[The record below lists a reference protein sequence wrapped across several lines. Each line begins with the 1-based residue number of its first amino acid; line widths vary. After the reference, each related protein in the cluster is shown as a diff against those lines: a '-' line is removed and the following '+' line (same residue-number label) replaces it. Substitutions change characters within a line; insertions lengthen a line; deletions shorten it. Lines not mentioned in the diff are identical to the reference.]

1 MENVTLKKSMD
12 IRNIAIIA
20 HVDHGKTTLVDGIL
34 KATGQINQ
42 KEDRERVMD
51 SMDLERE
58 RGITIRA
65 KNASVFYQGNKI
77 NIIDTPGHAD
87 FGGEVERVLG
97 MADCCLLL
105 VDAVEGPMPQTRFG
119 LDKSQRMGH
128 RPILVINKIDR
139 DFAAPDKVIDKVFD
153 LFDELG
159 ATPEQMDFPI
169 VYCSAKSGFASTE
182 LARAGKED
190 KDLLPLIDVIVKHV
204 PVASGNA
211 DGVLQMQVMNL
222 DYDDYM
228 GRVGIGRI
236 FRGTIRKNQPV
247 ECVGEGGTKKGKITK
262 IFGFEGMDRIEL
274 QEAVAGDIIGIT
286 GLEELAIGDTIG
298 AEGNVELRAPIRVDE
313 PTVSM
318 FFLVNDSPFAGKE
331 GRFVTT
337 RQIRDRLF
345 RETLTNVAMRV
356 LEDPE
361 RKDRFQVQG
370 RGDLHLSVLV
380 ETMRREGYE
389 LQVSRPEVI
398 LKKDEQGRRTEPYE
412 QLIIDL
418 PEEFSGT
425 IIQEL
430 NRRKGEMVAMETS
443 VHGTTRIEYVIP
455 TRGLIGFRSFLITE
469 SRGSAA
475 VTSVFL
481 KYDLYAGPIQGR
493 KNGALISMEQGVTVP
508 YALWAIQER
517 GVLFVPP
524 GIQVYKGMVLGEC
537 SRENDLE
544 VNPCKEKKLT
554 NVRASGSDEA
564 VRLVPPRQLTLE
576 QCIEFIDDDELVE
589 ITPKSLRIRKK
600 FLDPNERKKMAKA
613 AAL

>member
-1 MENVTLKKSMD
+1 MD

-20 HVDHGKTTLVDGIL
+20 HVDHGKTTLVDGML
-34 KATGQINQ
+34 RSTGQVSQ
-42 KEDRERVMD
+42 KEDRERIMD

-65 KNASVFYQGNKI
+65 KNASLNYKGSKV

-97 MADCCLLL
+97 MADCSLLL
-105 VDAVEGPMPQTRFG
+105 VDAVEGPMPQTRFV
-119 LDKSQRMGH
+119 LDKSLRMGH

-139 DFAAPDKVIDKVFD
+139 EFADPDKVIDRVFD

-159 ATPEQMDFPI
+159 ASEAQMDFPI
-169 VYCSAKSGFASTE
+169 VYCSARNGFASRE

-190 KDLLPLIDVIVKHV
+190 KDLLPLLDVILEHV
-204 PVASGNA
+204 PVASGNSDA
-211 DGVLQMQVMNL
+211 PLQMQVMNL

-228 GRVGIGRI
+228 GRMGIGRI
-236 FRGTIRKNQPV
+236 FRGTIRKNQV
-247 ECVGEGGTKKGKITK
+247 VDCLNEKGTSKGKITK
-262 IFGFEGMDRIEL
+262 ILGFEGLNRVEL
-274 QEAVAGDIIGIT
+274 QEAVAGDIVGIT
-286 GLEELAIGDTIG
+286 GLEELAIGDTLC
-298 AEGNVELRAPIRVDE
+298 AEGQGEARSPITVDE

-337 RQIRDRLF
+337 RQIRERLF
-345 RETLTNVAMRV
+345 RETLTNVALRV
-356 LEDPE
+356 IEDSE

-398 LKKDEQGRRTEPYE
+398 LKQDEHGRRTEPFE
-412 QLIIDL
+412 VLIIDL
-418 PEEFSGT
+418 PEEYSGA

-430 NRRKGEMVAMETS
+430 NRRKGEMKSMETS
-443 VHGTTRIEYVIP
+443 PHGTTRIEYRIP
-455 TRGLIGFRSFLITE
+455 TRGLIGFRGFLITE

-475 VTSVFL
+475 LTSRFVG
-481 KYDLYAGPIQGR
+481 YDLFAGPIQGR
-493 KNGALISMEQGVTVP
+493 RNGALVSMEQGTAIP
-508 YALWAIQER
+508 YALWAVQER
-517 GVLFVPP
+517 GTLFIPP
-524 GIQVYKGMVLGEC
+524 GIPLYKGMVIGEC

-564 VRLVPPRQLTLE
+564 VRLTPPRQLTLE

-600 FLDPNERKKMAKA
+600 YLDANERKKVARA
-613 AAL
+613 AALS

>member
-1 MENVTLKKSMD
+1 MTLKKSMD

-105 VDAVEGPMPQTRFG
+105 VDAVEGPMPQTRFV
-119 LDKSQRMGH
+119 LDKSLRMGH

-204 PVASGNA
+204 PVASGNS
-211 DGVLQMQVMNL
+211 DGALQMQVMNL

-262 IFGFEGMDRIEL
+262 ILGFEGMDRIEL

-298 AEGNVELRAPIRVDE
+298 AEGNVEMRAPIRVDE

-331 GRFVTT
+331 GKFVTT

-493 KNGALISMEQGVTVP
+493 KNGALISMEQGVAVP

>member
-1 MENVTLKKSMD
+1 MTLKKSMD

-105 VDAVEGPMPQTRFG
+105 VDAVEGPMPQTRFV
-119 LDKSQRMGH
+119 LDKSLRMGH

-204 PVASGNA
+204 PVASGNS
-211 DGVLQMQVMNL
+211 DGALQMQVMNL

-247 ECVGEGGTKKGKITK
+247 ECVGEAGTKKGKITK
-262 IFGFEGMDRIEL
+262 ILGFEGMDRIEL

-298 AEGNVELRAPIRVDE
+298 AEGNVEMRSPIRVDE

-331 GRFVTT
+331 GKFVTT

-469 SRGSAA
+469 
-475 VTSVFL
+475 
-481 KYDLYAGPIQGR
+481 
-493 KNGALISMEQGVTVP
+493 
-508 YALWAIQER
+508 
-517 GVLFVPP
+517 
-524 GIQVYKGMVLGEC
+524 
-537 SRENDLE
+537 
-544 VNPCKEKKLT
+544 
-554 NVRASGSDEA
+554 
-564 VRLVPPRQLTLE
+564 
-576 QCIEFIDDDELVE
+576 
-589 ITPKSLRIRKK
+589 
-600 FLDPNERKKMAKA
+600 
-613 AAL
+613 

>member
-1 MENVTLKKSMD
+1 MTLKKSMD

-105 VDAVEGPMPQTRFG
+105 VDAVEGPMPQTRFV
-119 LDKSQRMGH
+119 LDKSLRMGH

-211 DGVLQMQVMNL
+211 DGALQMQVMNL

-236 FRGTIRKNQPV
+236 FRGTIRKNQAV
-247 ECVGEGGTKKGKITK
+247 ECAGEGGTKKGKITK
-262 IFGFEGMDRIEL
+262 ILGFEGMDRIEL
-274 QEAVAGDIIGIT
+274 QEAVAGDIVGIT

-298 AEGNVELRAPIRVDE
+298 AEGNVEMRAPIRVDE

-331 GRFVTT
+331 GKFVTT

-493 KNGALISMEQGVTVP
+493 KNGALISMEQGVAVP

>member
-1 MENVTLKKSMD
+1 MYQD

-20 HVDHGKTTLVDGIL
+20 HVDHGKTTMVDGLL
-34 KATGQINQ
+34 KATGQIGQ
-42 KEDRERVMD
+42 KENQDRVMD

-65 KNASVFYQGNKI
+65 KNASVFYKEHKI

-105 VDAVEGPMPQTRFG
+105 VDAVEGPMPQTRFV
-119 LDKSQRMGH
+119 LDKSLQMGH

-139 DFAAPDKVIDKVFD
+139 EFAAPDKVVDKVFD

-159 ATPEQMDFPI
+159 ATAEQMDFPI
-169 VYCSAKSGFASTE
+169 VYCSAKAGFAS
-182 LARAGKED
+182 LDLKRAGNED
-190 KDLLPLIDVIVKHV
+190 QTLLPLLDLILAHV

-211 DGVLQMQVMNL
+211 DAPLQMQIMNL
-222 DYDDYM
+222 DYDDYL

-236 FRGTIRKNQPV
+236 FKGTIRKNQTV
-247 ECVGEGGTKKGKITK
+247 EAVGQSGSVKGRITK
-262 IFGFEGMDRIEL
+262 ILGFEGLNRIEL
-274 QEAVAGDIIGIT
+274 QDAEAGDIIGIT
-286 GLEELAIGDTIG
+286 GFEDLSIGDTIG
-298 AEGNVELRAPIRVDE
+298 VEGQVERRPPIHVDE

-331 GRFVTT
+331 GKFVTT
-337 RQIRDRLF
+337 RQIRERLI
-345 RETLTNVAMRV
+345 RETLTNVAMKIV
-356 LEDPE
+356 EDAE

-398 LKKDEQGRRTEPYE
+398 FKTDADGHRTEPYE
-412 QLIIDL
+412 QLVIDL
-418 PEEFSGT
+418 PEVYSGT

-430 NRRKGEMVAMETS
+430 NRRKGEMTSMETS
-443 VHGTTRIEYVIP
+443 IHGTTRIEYIIP
-455 TRGLIGFRSFLITE
+455 TRGMIGFRGFLITE

-475 VTSVFL
+475 ITSVFL
-481 KYDLYAGPIQGR
+481 KYDRYAGPIHGR
-493 KNGALISMEQGVTVP
+493 KNGALVSMEEGQAIP

-517 GVLFVPP
+517 GTLFIHP
-524 GIQVYKGMVLGEC
+524 GTQIYKGMVLGEC
-537 SRENDLE
+537 SRDNDLE

-564 VRLVPPRQLTLE
+564 VRLTPPRLLTLE
-576 QCIEFIDDDELVE
+576 QCIEFIDDDELLEV
-589 ITPKSLRIRKK
+589 TPKNLRIRKK
-600 FLDPNERKKMAKA
+600 YLDPNERKKKAKA
-613 AAL
+613 AAV

>member
-1 MENVTLKKSMD
+1 MTLKKTMD

-34 KATGQINQ
+34 KATGQISQ

-51 SMDLERE
+51 NLDLERE

-65 KNASVFYQGNKI
+65 KNASVYYHGHKI

-97 MADCCLLL
+97 MADCSLLL
-105 VDAVEGPMPQTRFG
+105 VDAVEGPMPQTRFV
-119 LDKSQRMGH
+119 LDKSLRIGH

-139 DFAAPDKVIDKVFD
+139 DYAMPDKVIDKVFD

-159 ATPEQMDFPI
+159 ATPAQMDFPI

-190 KDLLPLIDVIVKHV
+190 KDLLPLLDVIIRHV

-211 DGVLQMQVMNL
+211 GGDLQMQIMNL

-236 FRGTIRKNQPV
+236 FCGTVRKNQVV
-247 ECVGEGGTKKGKITK
+247 EYAGEGGSKKGKVTK
-262 IFGFEGMDRIEL
+262 ILGFEGLERVEL
-274 QEAVAGDIIGIT
+274 QEAVAGDIVGIT
-286 GLEELAIGDTIG
+286 GLEDVAIGDTIG
-298 AEGNVELRAPIRVDE
+298 LEGSVKRRPPIRVDE

-337 RQIRDRLF
+337 RQIRERLF

-418 PEEFSGT
+418 PEEYSGA

-430 NRRKGEMVAMETS
+430 NRRKGEMIAMETS

-475 VTSVFL
+475 MTSVFL

-493 KNGALISMEQGVTVP
+493 KNGALISMEQGVAVP

-517 GVLFVPP
+517 GVLFIPP
-524 GIQVYKGMVLGEC
+524 GVHVYRGMVIGEC

-554 NVRASGSDEA
+554 NIRASGSDEA
-564 VRLVPPRQLTLE
+564 IRLIPPRQLTLE

-589 ITPKSLRIRKK
+589 VTPKSLRIRKK
-600 FLDPNERKKMAKA
+600 FLDSNERKKMARA

>member
-1 MENVTLKKSMD
+1 MD

-34 KATGQINQ
+34 KSTGQISQ
-42 KEDRERVMD
+42 KEDKDRVMD

-65 KNASVFYQGNKI
+65 KNASLHYKDTKI

-105 VDAVEGPMPQTRFG
+105 VDAVEGAMPQTRFV
-119 LDKSQRMGH
+119 LDKSLRMGH
-128 RPILVINKIDR
+128 KPILVINKIDR
-139 DFAAPDKVIDKVFD
+139 EFAAPDQVIDKVFD

-159 ATPEQMDFPI
+159 ASEEQLDFPI
-169 VYCSAKSGFASTE
+169 VYCSGKSGFASLE
-182 LARAGKED
+182 LSRAGKED
-190 KDLLPLIDVIVKHV
+190 KDLLPLLDLILKHV
-204 PVASGNA
+204 PPASGNS
-211 DGVLQMQVMNL
+211 DGPLLMQVMNL
-222 DYDDYM
+222 DYDEYM

-236 FRGTIRKNQPV
+236 FRGRIRKNQSV
-247 ECVGEGGTKKGKITK
+247 ERANQHEITQAKISK
-262 IFGFEGMDRIEL
+262 ILGFEGLKRIEL
-274 QEAVAGDIIGIT
+274 QEAIAGDIIGIT
-286 GLEELAIGDTIG
+286 GFDELNIGDTIRV
-298 AEGNVELRAPIRVDE
+298 EGSSELRQPITIDE

-318 FFLVNDSPFAGKE
+318 FFLVNDSPFAGQDGK
-331 GRFVTT
+331 FVTT

-356 LEDPE
+356 LEDDE

-380 ETMRREGYE
+380 ETMRREGFE

-398 LKKDEQGRRTEPYE
+398 LKKDADGNRLEPFE
-412 QLIIDL
+412 QLVVDL
-418 PEEFSGT
+418 PEQYSGT
-425 IIQEL
+425 VIQEL
-430 NRRKGEMVAMETS
+430 NRRKGEMVSMETS
-443 VHGTTRIEYVIP
+443 AHGTTRIEYLIP
-455 TRGLIGFRSFLITE
+455 TRGLIGFRGFLITE

-475 VTSVFL
+475 VTSRFL
-481 KYDLYAGPIQGR
+481 RYDRYAGAIQGR
-493 KNGALISMEQGVTVP
+493 KNGALISMEQGVAVP

-517 GVLFVPP
+517 GTLFIPP
-524 GIQVYKGMVLGEC
+524 GIQIYKGMILGEC
-537 SRENDLE
+537 SRENDLD

-564 VRLVPPRQLTLE
+564 VRLVPPRHLTLE

-589 ITPKSLRIRKK
+589 ITPKNLRLRKK
-600 FLDPNERKKMAKA
+600 YLNPSERKKMAKVA
-613 AAL
+613 AV